1 MPLSAATYRAC
12 IRKGT
17 RSGKLRPGWTRANPD
32 DRSFTTRLARRAVKL
47 FSGCGPQ
54 TSCVRRGVQARA
66 QLFVSQGTHEIT
78 GLFIF
83 SGRATAMQA
92 PARPMCWLVVPVL
105 SRVSSHTRA
114 TILTNVDFT
123 AAIADAKLICNL
135 HRFAA
140 VNEAATTAR
149 VRLCHITLP
158 QPSRSDGTTENA
170 RPENAGRSKM
180 QGVENEYGKL
190 VCE

>member
-1 MPLSAATYRAC
+1 MKLQACLYSAGGHGDAGAGQADVLVG
-12 IRKGT
+12 GT
-17 RSGKLRPGWTRANPD
+17 GS
-32 DRSFTTRLARRAVKL
+32 
-47 FSGCGPQ
+47 Q
-54 TSCVRRGVQARA
+54 SCVVTHRR
-66 QLFVSQGTHEIT
+66 QL
-78 GLFIF
+78 
-83 SGRATAMQA
+83 
-92 PARPMCWLVVPVL
+92 
-105 SRVSSHTRA
+105 
-114 TILTNVDFT
+114 LTNVDFT